1 MEKAM
6 TAITTEAPITTIRPK
21 MGFTL
26 IEVLICLSMLAAMSA
41 IATSLYGQQIAH
53 SQLNEVSHAFIQ
65 DAHLARQLSRQMDK
79 TITLKP
85 LGHSEFRDWSH
96 GWAIVQG
103 AFSSEEP
110 LQILKQYPLQRGHLK
125 GRIQVAHDSL
135 KESQQFTDMSAP
147 NKARHISFESGK
159 AALLN
164 NGGFVANRII
174 WQHSA
179 HSDMQRH
186 LILGPGGRWRVCDP
200 SKDHQKCI

>member
-1 MEKAM
+1 M
-6 TAITTEAPITTIRPK
+6 TILAPIPTISTK

-41 IATSLYGQQIAH
+41 IAAHLYGQQIAR
-53 SQLNEVSHAFIQ
+53 SQLDEVSHAFIQ
-65 DAHLARQLSRQMDK
+65 DAHLARQLSRQMDQ

-85 LGHSEFRDWSH
+85 LGDSEFRDWSY
-96 GWAIVQG
+96 GWEIVQG

-110 LQILKQYPLQRGHLK
+110 LKTLKQYPLQSGHLK
-125 GRIQVAHDSL
+125 GRIQVAHESL
-135 KESQQFTDMSAP
+135 KDSQQFTDMSAP
-147 NKARHISFESGK
+147 NKARHVSFESGK

-174 WQHSA
+174 WQHATYSE
-179 HSDMQRH
+179 MQRH
-186 LILGPGGRWRVCDP
+186 LILGPGGRWRICDP

>member
-6 TAITTEAPITTIRPK
+6 TAQALISIAPTK

-26 IEVLICLSMLAAMSA
+26 IEVLISLSMLATMSS
-41 IATSLYGQQIAH
+41 IAAHLYGQQIAH

-96 GWAIVQG
+96 GWEIIQG

-110 LQILKQYPLQRGHLK
+110 LQILKQYPLESGHLK
-125 GRIQVAHDSL
+125 GRIQVAHESL
-135 KESQQFTDMSAP
+135 KDSQQFTDMSAP

-179 HSDMQRH
+179 YSDMQRH

>member
-6 TAITTEAPITTIRPK
+6 SAIQNK

-26 IEVLICLSMLAAMSA
+26 IEILISISMLAAMSA
-41 IATSLYGQQIAH
+41 IAAHLYSQQIAH
-53 SQLNEVSHAFIQ
+53 SQMDEVSHAFIQ

-79 TITLKP
+79 AVTLKP
-85 LGHSEFRDWSH
+85 LGHSEFRDWSY
-96 GWAIVQG
+96 GWEIVQG
-103 AFSSEEP
+103 VFSSEEP
-110 LQILKQYPLQRGHLK
+110 LKTLKQYPLQRGHLK
-125 GRIQVAHDSL
+125 GRIQVAHESL
-135 KESQQFTDMSAP
+135 KDSQQFTDMSAP

-174 WQHSA
+174 WQHA
-179 HSDMQRH
+179 AYSDMQRH
-186 LILGPGGRWRVCDP
+186 LILGPGGRWRICDP

>member
-1 MEKAM
+1 M
-6 TAITTEAPITTIRPK
+6 TAIQNK

-26 IEVLICLSMLAAMSA
+26 IEVLISLSMLAVMSS
-41 IATSLYGQQIAH
+41 IAAHLYGQQIAH
-53 SQLNEVSHAFIQ
+53 SQIDEVSHAFIQ
-65 DAHLARQLSRQMDK
+65 DAHLARQLSRQTDK

-85 LGHSEFRDWSH
+85 LGHSELRDWSY
-96 GWAIVQG
+96 GWEIVQG
-103 AFSSEEP
+103 AFYSEES
-110 LQILKQYPLQRGHLK
+110 LQTLKQYPLQRGHLK
-125 GRIQVAHDSL
+125 GRIQVAHASL

-179 HSDMQRH
+179 YSGMQRH

-200 SKDHQKCI
+200 SKDHQKCS

>member
-6 TAITTEAPITTIRPK
+6 TAIQNK

-26 IEVLICLSMLAAMSA
+26 IEVLISLSMLAAMSA
-41 IATSLYGQQIAH
+41 IAAHLYGQQIAH
-53 SQLNEVSHAFIQ
+53 SQMDEVSHAFIQ
-65 DAHLARQLSRQMDK
+65 DAHLARQLSRQMNQA
-79 TITLKP
+79 ITLKP
-85 LGHSEFRDWSH
+85 LGHSEFRDWSN
-96 GWAIVQG
+96 GWEIVQG
-103 AFSSEEP
+103 AFSSKES
-110 LQILKQYPLQRGHLK
+110 LKTLKQYPLQRGHLN
-125 GRIQVAHDSL
+125 GRIQVAHESL
-135 KESQQFTDMSAP
+135 KDSQQFTDMSAP

-179 HSDMQRH
+179 YSDMHRH

-200 SKDHQKCI
+200 NKDRQKCD

>member
-6 TAITTEAPITTIRPK
+6 TAQALISTIPTK

-26 IEVLICLSMLAAMSA
+26 IEVLISLSMLATMSS
-41 IATSLYGQQIAH
+41 IAAHLYSQQIAR

-65 DAHLARQLSRQMDK
+65 DAHLARQLSRQIDK

-85 LGHSEFRDWSH
+85 LGRSEFRDWSH
-96 GWAIVQG
+96 GWEIVQG
-103 AFSSEEP
+103 AFSSDEP
-110 LQILKQYPLQRGHLK
+110 LQTLKQYPLESGHLQ
-125 GRIQVAHDSL
+125 GRIQVAHESL

-179 HSDMQRH
+179 YSDMQRH

-200 SKDHQKCI
+200 SKDRQKCD

>member
-6 TAITTEAPITTIRPK
+6 TAIQNK

-26 IEVLICLSMLAAMSA
+26 IEVLISLSMLATMSA
-41 IATSLYGQQIAH
+41 IAAHLYSQQIAH
-53 SQLNEVSHAFIQ
+53 SQMDEISHAFIQ
-65 DAHLARQLSRQMDK
+65 DAHLARQLSRQMNK
-79 TITLKP
+79 TVTLKP
-85 LGHSEFRDWSH
+85 LGHSEFRDWSY
-96 GWAIVQG
+96 GWEIVQG

-110 LQILKQYPLQRGHLK
+110 LKTLKQYPLQKGHLK
-125 GRIQVAHDSL
+125 GRIQVAHESL

-159 AALLN
+159 AALLS

-174 WQHSA
+174 WQHAA
-179 HSDMQRH
+179 HSEMQRH

>member
-6 TAITTEAPITTIRPK
+6 TVLTTTSIIEAK

-26 IEVLICLSMLAAMSA
+26 IEVLICLAILATMST
-41 IATSLYGQQIAH
+41 IAAHLYSQQIAR
-53 SQLNEVSHAFIQ
+53 SQLDEVSHAFIQ
-65 DAHLARQLSRQMDK
+65 DAHLARQLSRQMNQ

-96 GWAIVQG
+96 GWEIVQE
-103 AFSSEEP
+103 AFSSDEP
-110 LQILKQYPLQRGHLK
+110 LQSFKQYPLQNGHLK
-125 GRIQVAHDSL
+125 GRIQVAHESL

-179 HSDMQRH
+179 YSDMQRH

-200 SKDHQKCI
+200 GKDHQKCS

>member
-1 MEKAM
+1 VEKAM
-6 TAITTEAPITTIRPK
+6 NAKAPITNIPPK

-26 IEVLICLSMLAAMSA
+26 LEVLISLSMLAAMSA
-41 IATSLYGQQIAH
+41 IAAHQYGQQIAQ

-96 GWAIVQG
+96 GWEIVQG

-110 LQILKQYPLQRGHLK
+110 LQSFKQYPLQNGHLK
-125 GRIQVAHDSL
+125 GRIQVAHESL

-147 NKARHISFESGK
+147 NKARHISFEAGK

-164 NGGFVANRII
+164 NGGFLANRII

-179 HSDMQRH
+179 YSDMQRH
-186 LILGPGGRWRVCDP
+186 LILGPGGRWRICDP
-200 SKDHQKCI
+200 SKDHQKCT

>member
-6 TAITTEAPITTIRPK
+6 TATQTK

-26 IEVLICLSMLAAMSA
+26 LEVLISLSMLAAMSA
-41 IATSLYGQQIAH
+41 IAAHLYSQQIAR

-96 GWAIVQG
+96 GWEIVQG
-103 AFSSEEP
+103 EFSSEEP
-110 LQILKQYPLQRGHLK
+110 LKTLKHYPLQRGHLK
-125 GRIQVAHDSL
+125 GRIQVAHESL

-164 NGGFVANRII
+164 NGGFLANRII

-179 HSDMQRH
+179 YSDMQRH
-186 LILGPGGRWRVCDP
+186 LILGPGGRWRICDP
-200 SKDHQKCI
+200 SKDHQKCS

>member
-6 TAITTEAPITTIRPK
+6 TAQALTSTIPTK

-26 IEVLICLSMLAAMSA
+26 IEVLISLSMLAAMSS
-41 IATSLYGQQIAH
+41 IAAHLYSQQIAH

-85 LGHSEFRDWSH
+85 LGHSELRDWSH
-96 GWAIVQG
+96 GWEIVQG
-103 AFSSEEP
+103 VFSSEEP
-110 LQILKQYPLQRGHLK
+110 LKTLKQYPLQRGHLK
-125 GRIQVAHDSL
+125 GRIQVAHESL
-135 KESQQFTDMSAP
+135 KDSQQFTDMSAP

-179 HSDMQRH
+179 YSDMHRH

-200 SKDHQKCI
+200 SKDRQKCD